1 MRLLQCLACSGHT
14 TDKDGNFPDEHKRWA
29 YYVLNTMMHPTIR
42 QPSGLWCW
50 ECDSLCEHQPE
61 DKDTLKGKLGSDP
74 EYRRVWT
81 EEWLPRQRV
90 MIAAAISRGDDRL
103 PRQSKRA
110 CFHEEGQEQRVFV
123 PGIWIESKKYIKRF
137 PERAQRTHRSQ
148 TITNPETKQL
158 WKAYFIPDNDSGV
171 WRGEHGSASRT
182 MDRTRLATDQH
193 DPTRESMEKFMAQHA
208 LAAPKVIGKTGK
220 QFEEEKGVED
230 DDDGATSVLS
240 GATGGRKRVT
250 TGFGAAGNDDDED
263 EEDAL
268 AAGSARLQRSLRGGS
283 AASKRARTESA
294 APHVPPKSWGGPF
307 AAGAARAVATPAGA
321 APPPSKTARAP
332 GARTTART
340 SSRSSRARATS
351 APIIS
356 SASACG

>member
-90 MIAAAISRGDDRL
+90 IIAAAISRGDDRL

-123 PGIWIESKKYIKRF
+123 PGSWIESRKYINRF

-148 TITNPETKQL
+148 TITNPETNKL
-158 WKAYFIPDNDSGV
+158 C
-171 WRGEHGSASRT
+171 
-182 MDRTRLATDQH
+182 
-193 DPTRESMEKFMAQHA
+193 
-208 LAAPKVIGKTGK
+208 
-220 QFEEEKGVED
+220 
-230 DDDGATSVLS
+230 
-240 GATGGRKRVT
+240 
-250 TGFGAAGNDDDED
+250 
-263 EEDAL
+263 
-268 AAGSARLQRSLRGGS
+268 
-283 AASKRARTESA
+283 
-294 APHVPPKSWGGPF
+294 KS
-307 AAGAARAVATPAGA
+307 
-321 APPPSKTARAP
+321 
-332 GARTTART
+332 
-340 SSRSSRARATS
+340 
-351 APIIS
+351 
-356 SASACG
+356 